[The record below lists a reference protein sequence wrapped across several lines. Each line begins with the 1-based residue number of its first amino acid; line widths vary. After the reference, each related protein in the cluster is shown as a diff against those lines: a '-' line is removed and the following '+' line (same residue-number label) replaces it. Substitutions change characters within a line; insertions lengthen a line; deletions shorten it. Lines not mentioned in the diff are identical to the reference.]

1 MKTCLLEF
9 LVRGAGRIPSPCCGK
24 VMLVIGTKNR
34 KAMDH
39 SGQSKTYNIRRLR
52 CTNCLTIH
60 HELPD
65 LLVPY
70 KRYESECIESVLTNP
85 SNHTIPADD
94 STISRWSGWFHEYVD
109 YWVGCLI
116 SIMIRTRQGT
126 IPQDLT
132 SKGSGTALQRLG
144 RLAGDANGWLTRI
157 VRPIVNINFWIHTRS
172 AFIVQ

>member
-1 MKTCLLEF
+1 
-9 LVRGAGRIPSPCCGK
+9 
-24 VMLVIGTKNR
+24 MLVIGTKNR

-52 CTNCLTIH
+52 CTNCWTIH

-85 SNHTIPADD
+85 SNHTVPADD
-94 STISRWSGWFHEYVD
+94 STISRWNGWFHEFVD
-109 YWVGCLI
+109 YWVGCLT
-116 SIMIRTRQGT
+116 SIMIRTSQGN
-126 IPQDLT
+126 IPQDFT